1 MNRFD
6 TNEHMKT
13 RIAWLYY
20 VEGKTQ
26 DEIVTLTGISRS
38 RVLRILAASRRDGTV
53 QIRVTNTVSK
63 CVELER
69 ALEERWRLNRAIVIP
84 EPQDPSQTS
93 AILGAELGAY
103 LSQHL
108 AGHITVGLGWGN
120 TLSRALP
127 SIVPRQAEGIR
138 VLSLLGGLTRVSS
151 VNPSEFAWRVAD
163 RLAAE
168 CHLMTAPV
176 FAPDRST
183 QESLRNH
190 PGIAEIYSRA
200 RMLDTAIVS
209 VGALT
214 ANSLFYEYGLLTR
227 EEIASLEAAG
237 AVGDVLCHFIDQDGQ
252 IIDHPVNERVVAV
265 DPRGLRGARDLI
277 LVSGGW
283 HKLKAISAAMRLLQP
298 SVLILNEHVAE
309 RLALAEARG

>member
-1 MNRFD
+1 MHWSD

-13 RIAWLYY
+13 RVAWLYY

-26 DEIVTLTGISRS
+26 DEIVALTGLSRS

-53 QIRVTNTVSK
+53 QIRVTNNISK

-84 EPQDPSQTS
+84 EPQEPSHTS
-93 AILGAELGAY
+93 TILGAELGAY

-108 AGHITVGLGWGN
+108 TGHITVGLGWGN

-127 SIVPRQAEGIR
+127 SIVPRQADGIR

-176 FAPDRST
+176 FAPDSATR
-183 QESLRNH
+183 EALRNH

-209 VGALT
+209 AGALT
-214 ANSLFYEYGLLTR
+214 PNSLFYEYGLLSR

-237 AVGDVLCHFIDQDGQ
+237 AVGDVLCHFVNEDGD

-265 DPRGLRGARDLI
+265 SPADLRGAREVI

-283 HKLKAISAAMRLLQP
+283 HKIKAISAAMRLLQP
-298 SVLILNEHVAE
+298 SVLIVNEHVAE
-309 RLALAEARG
+309 RLALSAP